1 MCASLAPITVE
12 KERCKVFKRQRVL
25 HDVLCQSDY
34 EEMTVSSFIHQTQSK
49 QYGRYRCVSIEG
61 IELEK
66 FNGFQLPSSL
76 LVPSKL

>member
-1 MCASLAPITVE
+1 MLGYHHCG
-12 KERCKVFKRQRVL
+12 KEFCEAFKCRGEL